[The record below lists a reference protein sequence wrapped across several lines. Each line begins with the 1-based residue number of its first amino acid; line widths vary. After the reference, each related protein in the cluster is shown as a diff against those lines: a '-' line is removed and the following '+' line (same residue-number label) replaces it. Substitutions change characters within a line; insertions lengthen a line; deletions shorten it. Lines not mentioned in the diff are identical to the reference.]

1 VPNPNIAIRNFCH
14 RSTRGDAAHPASS
27 SSSGGG
33 ADKTYS
39 IKYFGVAHG
48 QLGVLTRKKQP
59 YVLAG
64 DLAAVSVRRV
74 GESRLTQAV
83 SRRPPNPCSDPIVA
97 RTEGLHVRHESLG
110 TRAIFCRAVPNLG
123 HCYDSQLFRRC
134 TPARR
139 RVYSPLGGGR
149 SGWPVVRFKML
160 SGPFTQPPF
169 RPSPTLT
176 AAAAPGGGN
185 QRRYVPR

>member
-1 VPNPNIAIRNFCH
+1 LSSQYEGR
-14 RSTRGDAAHPASS
+14 RGAPRVVVVVRRRCGQDVLDQVLRGGARAARGAHAQEAAVRAGGRPRCGECA
-27 SSSGGG
+27 SGGREQ
-33 ADKTYS
+33 T
-39 IKYFGVAHG
+39 H
-48 QLGVLTRKKQP
+48 T
-59 YVLAG
+59 
-64 DLAAVSVRRV
+64 
-74 GESRLTQAV
+74 AV

-110 TRAIFCRAVPNLG
+110 TRAIFCRAVLNLG